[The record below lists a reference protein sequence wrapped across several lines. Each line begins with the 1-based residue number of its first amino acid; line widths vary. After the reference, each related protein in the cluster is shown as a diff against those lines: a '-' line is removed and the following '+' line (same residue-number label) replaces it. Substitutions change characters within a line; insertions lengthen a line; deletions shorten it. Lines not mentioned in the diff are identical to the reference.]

1 VKYLS
6 LTTTDDDLISFID
19 GWAGLLERGDY
30 DAAFSYTDHIPEMG
44 WSATLIREVIKAYG
58 EASSD
63 QCVTVQ
69 GRPTDVTQRKVVDWW
84 STGLGQVW
92 YDLNIN
98 GKVSDLTAT
107 FDLERTNQGLIIKLN
122 DIHVM

>member
-1 VKYLS
+1 
-6 LTTTDDDLISFID
+6 
-19 GWAGLLERGDY
+19 
-30 DAAFSYTDHIPEMG
+30 
-44 WSATLIREVIKAYG
+44 
-58 EASSD
+58 
-63 QCVTVQ
+63 
-69 GRPTDVTQRKVVDWW
+69 VTQRKVVDWW